1 MPGYVGEKSDSMAT
15 NTLKQGR
22 ARLERL
28 PVSLRSRPRLRGGL
42 AFGVVLALLLIY
54 GYPVAN
60 SLGWA
65 VLLACLASIRLEIG
79 DRAAAWISRA
89 AFWIAPLITYSVV
102 EVLNYNRPW
111 HSFSP
116 LQVALNVVWY
126 YLGALALYL
135 VTGRRDFSTKLA
147 MGLGWGLGM
156 ANHYLIAFRGRTLF
170 PADLLTLRTAANVA
184 GSYDYTPDLS
194 QVNMTLV
201 VVLCILAVSIL
212 PSPKGRH
219 MPRLWLALP
228 AAGVSAAFLVVFFG
242 TDFLSQAGIEPS
254 MWTTRENGLAL
265 NFTICLRYSRVD
277 RPDGYSLQA
286 LNALGEEYG
295 SDPAG
300 QEGTASVTLVDPD
313 GSTRPV
319 NVIVIMNE
327 SFSDLSVIPG
337 TQTNHDF
344 LPFWRS
350 LSENTVRGYAYSSVF
365 GGTTANS
372 EYEFLTGNTTA
383 FLPAGTVPYH
393 MYVSAGDPS
402 LVSQMN
408 ALGYRSIAMHP
419 YYSSGW
425 NRIPVYRN
433 FGFDS
438 WMFQEDFADPEYMR
452 GYITDQCDFEN
463 VIAQYE
469 NKQPGEPLFIFNVT
483 MQNHSGYDLPWTN
496 LERSTW
502 LTGEHA
508 GYQTVNQYLSLIYE
522 TDQAFQY
529 LIEYFEQVDEP
540 TMILMFGDHQPQ
552 VATNYYTD
560 ALGEGELD
568 TATAQLKQMVPFLIW
583 ANYDIPEADGIEISL
598 NYLSTLLV
606 KTANLPMTGYQKFLD
621 QLSQSLPVINTVG
634 LRDSSGNWV
643 EDSSALDQASQDS
656 LLEYQQILYNNI
668 FDKDNRIEDFYFL
681 EQS

>member
-1 MPGYVGEKSDSMAT
+1 MAT
-15 NTLKQGR
+15 NTLNRGNL
-22 ARLERL
+22 RLERL
-28 PVSLRSRPRLRGGL
+28 PVTVRPRPLLRGGL
-42 AFGVVLALLLIY
+42 VFGGVLAGLLIY
-54 GYPVAN
+54 GYPLAN

-65 VLLACLASIRLEIG
+65 ALLACLAAIRLDIRE
-79 DRAAAWISRA
+79 RPAAWISRLC
-89 AFWIAPLITYSVV
+89 FWVTPLLTYSVV

-111 HSFSP
+111 HSFTP
-116 LQVALNVVWY
+116 LQTMLNLAWY

-135 VTGRRDFSTKLA
+135 ITGRRDLA
-147 MGLGWGLGM
+147 TRLGMGLGWALGM
-156 ANHYLIAFRGRTLF
+156 VNHYLIGFRGRTLF
-170 PADLLTLRTAANVA
+170 PGDLLTLRTAANVA
-184 GSYDYTPDLS
+184 SSYDYTPDLT

-201 VVLCILAVSIL
+201 VALCILTVSLL
-212 PSPKGRH
+212 PARKGRQ
-219 MPRLWLALP
+219 MPRLVLALP
-228 AAGVSAAFLVVFFG
+228 AAAVSVAFLGVFFF
-242 TDFLSQAGIEPS
+242 TDFLSWAGIEPS

-265 NFTICLRYSRVD
+265 NFTICLRYSRVEC
-277 RPDGYSLQA
+277 PDGYSTQTLS
-286 LNALGEEYG
+286 ALGEEYP
-295 SDPAG
+295 SD
-300 QEGTASVTLVDPD
+300 TADDSIGVTLVDPD
-313 GSTRPV
+313 GTPRPV
-319 NVIVIMNE
+319 NVIVVMNE

-337 TQTNHDF
+337 TEANQDWM
-344 LPFWRS
+344 PYWRS

-393 MYVSAGDPS
+393 MYVSEGDPS
-402 LVSQMN
+402 LVAQMN
-408 ALGYRSIAMHP
+408 ALGYRSLAMHP

-433 FGFDS
+433 LGFDS
-438 WMFQEDFADPEYMR
+438 WMFQEDFVNQEYMR

-469 NKQPGEPLFIFNVT
+469 SKEPGEQLFIFNVT

-496 LERSTW
+496 LDRDVW

-508 GYQTVNQYLSLIYE
+508 GYQTVNQYLSLIYQ

-529 LIEYFEQVDEP
+529 LIEYFQQVEEP

-568 TATAQLKQMVPFLIW
+568 VATAQLKQKVPFLIW
-583 ANYDIPEADGIEISL
+583 ANYDIPEADGLEISL
-598 NYLSTLLV
+598 NYLSTLLI

-621 QLSQSLPVINTVG
+621 QLSQDLPIINTVG
-634 LRDSSGNWV
+634 LRDSEGTWS
-643 EDSSALDQASQDS
+643 EDSGALTPAAQEG
-656 LLEYQQILYNNI
+656 LLEYQRLLYNNI
-668 FDKDNRIEDFYFL
+668 FDKDNRVEDFYVL
-681 EQS
+681 SDEAS

>member
-1 MPGYVGEKSDSMAT
+1 MAT
-15 NTLKQGR
+15 NTLKKAG
-22 ARLERL
+22 
-28 PVSLRSRPRLRGGL
+28 VSLEKFPLTARSYPLLRGGL
-42 AFGVVLALLLIY
+42 VFGAVLAGLLIY
-54 GYPVAN
+54 GYPAAN

-65 VLLACLASIRLEIG
+65 VLLATLAAVRLEAGTRIG
-79 DRAAAWISRA
+79 VWLSRA
-89 AFWIAPLITYSVV
+89 CFCVGPLITYSIV
-102 EVLNYNRPW
+102 EKLNYNAPW
-111 HSFSP
+111 RSFSP
-116 LQVALNVVWY
+116 VQVLLNLAWY

-135 VTGRRDFSTKLA
+135 ITGRRDLATKLA
-147 MGLGWGLGM
+147 MGLGWALGM
-156 ANHYLIAFRGRTLF
+156 VNHYLIAFRGRTLF

-184 GSYDYTPDLS
+184 GSYDYTPDLL

-201 VVLCILAVSIL
+201 AVLCILVIGLL
-212 PSPKGRH
+212 PARKGRH
-219 MPRLWLALP
+219 MPRLHLALP
-228 AAGVSAAFLVVFFG
+228 ATAVAVAFLGVFFF
-242 TDFLSQAGIEPS
+242 TDFLSWAGIEPS

-265 NFTICLRYSRVD
+265 NFTICLRYSRVE
-277 RPDGYSLQA
+277 RPEGYSTQA
-286 LNALGEEYG
+286 LSALEEEYP
-295 SDPAG
+295 SD
-300 QEGTASVTLVDPD
+300 TADDSVGVTLVDPD
-313 GSTRPV
+313 GTTRPV
-319 NVIVIMNE
+319 NVIVVMNE

-337 TQTNHDF
+337 TEANQDWM
-344 LPFWRS
+344 PYWRS

-372 EYEFLTGNTTA
+372 EYEFLTGNSIA

-393 MYVSAGDPS
+393 MYVSEGDPS
-402 LVSQMN
+402 LVAQMN
-408 ALGYRSIAMHP
+408 ALGYRSLAMHP

-433 FGFDS
+433 LGFDS
-438 WMFQEDFADPEYMR
+438 WMFQEDFVNQEYMR

-469 NKQPGEPLFIFNVT
+469 SKELGEPLFIFNVT

-496 LERSTW
+496 LDRDVW

-508 GYQTVNQYLSLIYE
+508 GFQTVNQYLSLIYQ

-529 LIEYFEQVDEP
+529 LIEYFEQVEEP

-568 TATAQLKQMVPFLIW
+568 VATAQRKQMVPFLIW

-598 NYLSTLLV
+598 NYLSTLLI

-621 QLSQSLPVINTVG
+621 QLSEQLPVINTVG
-634 LRDSSGNWV
+634 IRDSEGTWS
-643 EDSSALDQASQDS
+643 EDGTALSPAAQQA

-668 FDKDNRIEDFYFL
+668 FDKDNRMEGFYL
-681 EQS
+681 LSDEAS